1 MARLT
6 AVLLVLL
13 GSACSRSSSAT
24 PAGTP
29 PGGDAAGTAASA
41 PAAAPASA
49 ESAQPPQISPA
60 VFSAPI
66 AATRVGEMRVAA
78 GLVAA
83 DGLLRV
89 IGWPVG
95 QPTWFAD
102 PLRGV
107 SWTPDAELRLEPAG
121 DGVALLWRGNVNG
134 KARGV
139 VVLLGPRGEPR
150 GEPVAVGASF
160 CTTTEGIAW
169 IDPHA
174 TGPVHVRARAWAEA
188 SPHEVTALSSDRA
201 PSLVCG
207 DHVAFVLGD
216 GDDDLT
222 STAFS
227 PADGAASPP
236 VAVEQGT
243 ELGDDEEREHE
254 AFTSGDVLGFVRV
267 GGSGVVAMREVTRER
282 AGPWRRLKHRLSED
296 DDVVAVDGDPTASFI
311 VYTRDASDACRSA
324 AGTAES
330 VHALRVDR
338 ATGQSRSST
347 WRSRTATPR
356 AGPSGRIARELGW
369 TSRCLGRT
377 RREQGRPRRTGRRAR
392 LGFSCAKKSRPP
404 PAAARSQP
412 TPSYREGVARLC
424 FAAALVR
431 APDGDGSQPAA
442 IEVLPYP

>member
-13 GSACSRSSSAT
+13 GSACSRSSSTA

-29 PGGDAAGTAASA
+29 SGADAAGIAAST
-41 PAAAPASA
+41 PAVGPTSS
-49 ESAQPPQISPA
+49 ESSQPPQISPA

-66 AATRVGEMRVAA
+66 AATRIGEMRMAA

-83 DGLLRV
+83 EGVLRV

-95 QPTWFAD
+95 QPPWFAD

-121 DGVALLWRGNVNG
+121 DGVALLWRGSVNG

-139 VVLLGPRGEPR
+139 VVLLGPRGESR

-174 TGPVHVRARAWAEA
+174 AGPVHVRARAWADV

-227 PADGAASPP
+227 PADAAASPP
-236 VAVEQGT
+236 VVVEHGT

-282 AGPWRRLKHRLSED
+282 SGPWRRLKHRLSED

-311 VYTRDASDACRSA
+311 VYTRDASDGCRSA

-338 ATGQSRSST
+338 ATGLESLVDL
-347 WRSRTATPR
+347 AV
-356 AGPSGRIARELGW
+356 ADCD
-369 TSRCLGRT
+369 TSRGPFWIGASSGGPLAAWVERGANKAGAAPIVALASGSLREEEPPPT
-377 RREQGRPRRTGRRAR
+377 RRRAVTADALVQGGCGA
-392 LGFSCAKKSRPP
+392 S
-404 PAAARSQP
+404 
-412 TPSYREGVARLC
+412 C

-431 APDGDGSQPAA
+431 APDGDGSQPAS
-442 IEVLPYP
+442 IEVLQYP